1 MSQSAASAKEAAPAN
16 RVVLVVLDGW
26 GNSSSYEG
34 NAIAQAQKPNFD
46 RLWRE
51 CPHTSLQASG
61 EAVGLPWGEMG
72 NSEVGHLNLGAGRV
86 IPQDLPRISASI
98 SDGSFYDNEA
108 LIAACDHVTQTGG
121 VLNLVGLAS
130 TGGVHSH
137 LRHLIA
143 LLELAKRHEVERV
156 ACHIFTDGR
165 DTPPKSALGPVRK
178 LEEEMAERG
187 LGRIATVSGRYY
199 AMDRDRHWDR
209 TKLAFDAIAC
219 SKGPTAPTATAAIEH
234 AYAEGFSDEFIL
246 PTVIIDD
253 EHPPQPVTDSDAV
266 VFFNFRPDR
275 VRQLTRAFVQSDFDK
290 FDRGKVPTGM
300 HFVTMTQYSPD
311 FPAHVAYKPLN
322 VVCSLPKVISNAG
335 LRQFHIAETEKYPH
349 ATFFF
354 NGGFEEPFPLEERL
368 LIPSPKVA
376 TYDQQPE
383 MSVAQIGD
391 ELCKRIAAQ
400 DYAFIMANFA
410 NADMVGHSG
419 NIEATIKAVEAI
431 DAVLG
436 KVAKACEES
445 GTFLLVTAD
454 HGNAEQMVDFKTG
467 EPDTEHTT
475 NPVPFII
482 DVPPEQRSGFTY
494 SDTRLDGQQSPSP
507 TGMLGDVAPTVLKL
521 LGVKIPGEMEGFGLL

>member
-1 MSQSAASAKEAAPAN
+1 MSAPDN

-26 GNSSSYEG
+26 GNSASYEG

-86 IPQDLPRISASI
+86 IPQDLPRISAAI
-98 SDGSFYDNEA
+98 SDKSFFQNEI
-108 LIAACDHVTQTGG
+108 LTAACKHVKETGG
-121 VLNLVGLAS
+121 ALNLVGLAS

-143 LLELAKRHEVERV
+143 LLEMAKREGVERV
-156 ACHIFTDGR
+156 NCHIFTDGR
-165 DTPPKSALGPVRK
+165 DTPPKSALGAIKK
-178 LEEEMAERG
+178 LEDEMAQRG
-187 LGRIATVSGRYY
+187 IGRIATVSGRYY

-219 SKGPTAPTATAAIEH
+219 AKGPTAPTATAAIEH
-234 AYAEGFSDEFIL
+234 AYAEGFTDEFIM
-246 PTVIIDD
+246 PTVITDD
-253 EHPPQPVTDSDAV
+253 AHPAEPVTDNDAV
-266 VFFNFRPDR
+266 IFFNFRPDR
-275 VRQLTRAFVQSDFDK
+275 IRQLTRAFVQSDFSD
-290 FDRGKVPTGM
+290 FDRSDAPTGL

-311 FPAHVAYKPLN
+311 FPAHVAFRPLN
-322 VVCSLPKVISNAG
+322 VDCSLAKVISNAG

-368 LIPSPKVA
+368 LIPSPKVP
-376 TYDQQPE
+376 TYDKQPE
-383 MSVAQIGD
+383 MSVPQIAD
-391 ELCKRIAAQ
+391 ELCKRIESKE
-400 DYAFIMANFA
+400 YAFIMANFA

-431 DAVLG
+431 DAALG
-436 KVAKACEES
+436 KVAAACEKA

-482 DVPPEQRSGFTY
+482 DVPPEQRSSFVY
-494 SDTRLDGQQSPSP
+494 DDTRLDAQPTPSP
-507 TGMLGDVAPTVLKL
+507 TGMLGDVAPTVLTL
-521 LGVKIPGEMEGFGLL
+521 LGVKVPKEMEGFGLL

>member
-1 MSQSAASAKEAAPAN
+1 MN
-16 RVVLVVLDGW
+16 RVVLIVLDGW
-26 GNSSSYEG
+26 GNSKSYEG

-51 CPHTSLQASG
+51 CPHTTLQASG

-86 IPQDLPRISASI
+86 IPQDLPRISAAI
-98 SDGSFYDNEA
+98 TDASFYQNEA
-108 LIAACDHVTQTGG
+108 LAAACSHVKETGG
-121 VLNLVGLAS
+121 RLNLVGLAS

-143 LLELAKRHEVERV
+143 LLELAKREGVTRV

-165 DTPPKSALGPVRK
+165 DTPPKSALGAIKK
-178 LEEEMAERG
+178 LEEEMADRG
-187 LGRIATVSGRYY
+187 VGRIASVSGRYY
-199 AMDRDRHWDR
+199 AMDRDSHWDR
-209 TKLAFDAIAC
+209 TKLAFDTIAC
-219 SKGPTAPTATAAIEH
+219 GQGPTAPNAEAAVTQ
-234 AYAEGFSDEFIL
+234 AYADGFTDEFIL
-246 PTVIIDD
+246 PTLITD
-253 EHPPQPVTDSDAV
+253 EQHPPQPVKDTDAV

-275 VRQLTRAFVQSDFDK
+275 TRQLTQAFVQSDFSK
-290 FDRGKVPTGM
+290 FDRGHAPTGL
-300 HFVTMTQYSPD
+300 HFVTMTEYASDLPV
-311 FPAHVAYKPLN
+311 HVAFRPLN
-322 VVCSLPKVISNAG
+322 VKHSLANVVSDTG

-354 NGGFEEPFPLEERL
+354 NGGFEQPFPLEERL
-368 LIPSPKVA
+368 LVPSPKVA

-383 MSVAQIGD
+383 MNAEQIAS
-391 ELCKRIAAQ
+391 ELCKRIRSK

-431 DAVLG
+431 DAALG
-436 KVAKACEES
+436 KVAAACEEA

-467 EPDTEHTT
+467 EPDTGHTT

-482 DVPPEQRSGFTY
+482 DVPPERRATFSY
-494 SDTRLDGQQSPSP
+494 DDTRLDAKQSPSP

-521 LGVKIPGEMEGFGLL
+521 LGVKVPKEMEGFGLL